1 MNTPN
6 KQMLVFT
13 GLDGDMIASGAEGLQ
28 TILPA
33 LELLHSREIPHIAT
47 TERSAAE
54 IIPLLEALDHHDP
67 FVVEA
72 GAAIYIPAN
81 LFKIKFSYQKTV
93 GDYRVVELGALAQ
106 DIREKVAILR
116 RDYGLEITGLSELKP
131 EAAAGI
137 VGLSAEDFQILK
149 NRQYSEPIIY
159 DGAAEDLPRLHD
171 AAEELRLRLVRQER
185 MFVLT
190 GDHDEGSAVSFL
202 MQLYREEY
210 PGMNIASIG
219 LGDNASNI
227 PMLYTV
233 DTPVLVRLPGGRFDD
248 RVGRRGMKFTR
259 EPGPLGWNQAIIALV
274 TEDPEA

>member
-1 MNTPN
+1 MNATH

-13 GLDGDMIASGAEGLQ
+13 GLDGDMIATGADGLQ
-28 TILPA
+28 AILPA

-54 IIPLLEALDHHDP
+54 IMPILEALDHQDP

-72 GAAIYIPAN
+72 GAAIYIPVD

-93 GDYRVVELGALAQ
+93 GNYRVVELGIPVK
-106 DIREKVAILR
+106 DIRNKVTLLR
-116 RDYGLEITGLSELKP
+116 RDYRLEITGLSELKP

-137 VGLSAEDFQILK
+137 VGLTPEDFKTLK
-149 NRQYSEPIIY
+149 NREYSEPIIY
-159 DGAAEDLPRLHD
+159 DGPAEDLPRLQA

-185 MFVLT
+185 MYVLT

-202 MQLYREEY
+202 LQLYREEF
-210 PGMNIASIG
+210 PDMDITSIG
-219 LGDNASNI
+219 LGDNASAA

-259 EPGPLGWNQAIIALV
+259 EPGLLGWNQAVIALV